1 MLAGLI
7 PQSTG
12 AQQWTTVCSKFI
24 NNSGYGI
31 KYHRKNLIFLSKKMT
46 EYQTYFI
53 RNRNLSAIYIPAF
66 KTELYKKNINWTYKQ
81 KKKTGRKTEIYYD
94 YFLSFCRS
102 YIQIKTSVKYI
113 KLLHTKQLYVSLS

>member
-1 MLAGLI
+1 MENMLAGLI

-31 KYHRKNLIFLSKKMT
+31 KYHRKNLIFLSQKMT
-46 EYQTYFI
+46 EYQTYLYEIGIYQRFI
-53 RNRNLSAIYIPAF
+53 FRHL
-66 KTELYKKNINWTYKQ
+66 KTELYKKILTGYIN

-102 YIQIKTSVKYI
+102 HIRIKTFAKYVNP
-113 KLLHTKQLYVSLS
+113 LHKQTVC